1 MNVHISVGT
10 QCQQPFQ
17 FINIV
22 LMQVIASYL
31 KKQCIYVSVK
41 KIFTQA
47 SLKIDI

>member
-22 LMQVIASYL
+22 LMQVIK

-41 KIFTQA
+41 KIFTQG